1 MTDIVWPNST
11 SPGAR
16 PGEGSG
22 RLINCYAE
30 ALESGARASFV
41 RRRVPGLARLIATA
55 FPGCRG
61 FHFYNGDL
69 YVAQSNRLSRINVA
83 AGVYSQVNLGALAG
97 IGRVTFARNNKV
109 PTPDIVCVTEN
120 GAFIVNRTTAPTSFT
135 DPDLPQPVTV
145 AFLDGY
151 FVFAIRDGRFF
162 TSGINDI
169 TINALDFGKAESHSG
184 GLLNAV
190 AFGEQLMLMGPSSVE
205 FWQNAGNATG
215 TPFSRSSVVAR
226 GLASTF
232 AVAGTEYG
240 FSSLIFIGDDN
251 GVYRIDGGYQPTK
264 ISNADLDRLI
274 TAVADKTLLDVTVAV
289 TEAHAWATVSGP
301 NFSWTYELATGF
313 WHERASYLD
322 DHWRG
327 VCSVQAFGG
336 WVIGDRTT
344 GDIWLLNPD
353 IQTEGTNPLVMKA
366 YSLPSI
372 GFPNRVAIP
381 RADFDI
387 IVGQGKVTGLDPI
400 EVDPVC
406 LISWSDDGG
415 ATFGTPLKRSLGR
428 LAKYM
433 TNVVINRAGSAGRY
447 GRVWCFEVSDRIY
460 VGLLGGSMDGILR
473 SK

>member
-1 MTDIVWPNST
+1 MTDIVFPNST

-30 ALESGARASFV
+30 ALESGARASFA
-41 RRRVPGLARLIATA
+41 RRRVPGLSHLIDTL

-61 FHFYNGDL
+61 FHFYNDDL
-69 YVAQSNRLSRINVA
+69 YVAQADRLLRVNLVGPA
-83 AGVYSQVNLGALAG
+83 YVTTNLGALAG
-97 IGRVTFARNNKV
+97 LGRVTFARNNKAPIADV
-109 PTPDIVCVTEN
+109 VCVTEN
-120 GAFIVNRTTAPTSFT
+120 GAFIVNQASAPTAFP
-135 DPDLPQPVTV
+135 DGDLPQPITV

-169 TINALDFGKAESHSG
+169 TVDALDFGKAESHSG

-190 AFGEQLMLMGPSSVE
+190 AFGEQLMLMGPSSIE

-215 TPFSRSSVVAR
+215 TPFSRTSVVAR

-251 GVYRIDGGYQPTK
+251 GVYRLDGGYQPTK

-274 TAVADKTLLDVTVAV
+274 SAVADKTLLDVTVAV

-313 WHERASYLD
+313 WHERASYFD
-322 DHWRG
+322 NHWRG

-344 GDIWLLNPD
+344 GDIWLLDPD
-353 IQTEGTNPLVMKA
+353 IQFEGTKPLVMKTH
-366 YSLPSI
+366 SLPSI
-372 GFPNRVAIP
+372 GFPNRVAIS
-381 RADFDI
+381 RSDFDI
-387 IVGQGKVTGLDPI
+387 IVGQGRVTGLDPI

-428 LAKYM
+428 LAKYG
-433 TNVVINRAGSAGRY
+433 TRVTVNRAGMAGPY
-447 GRVWCFEVSDRIY
+447 GRVWCVEISDPVYASI
-460 VGLLGGSMDGILR
+460 LSGSMDGNLR

>member
-1 MTDIVWPNST
+1 MTDIVFPNST

-16 PGEGSG
+16 QGEGAG

-30 ALESGARASFV
+30 ALEAGARASFA
-41 RRRVPGLARLIATA
+41 RRRVPGLEHLITTI

-69 YVAQSNRLSRINVA
+69 YVAQANRLSRINVSG
-83 AGVYSQVNLGALAG
+83 GVYSQVNLGALAG
-97 IGRVTFARNNKV
+97 TKRVTFARNNKA

-120 GAFIVNRTTAPTSFT
+120 GAFNVLRTTAPTSFA
-135 DPDLPQPVTV
+135 DPDLPQPETV
-145 AFLDGY
+145 SFLDGY
-151 FVFAIRDGRFF
+151 FVFGIADGRFF
-162 TSGINDI
+162 TSGINDV

-190 AFGEQLMLMGPSSVE
+190 AFGEQLILMCPSSIE

-215 TPFSRSSVVAR
+215 TPFSRSTVVAR

-251 GVYRIDGGYQPTK
+251 GVYRLDGGYRPTK

-274 TAVADKTLLDVTVAV
+274 AAVVDKTTLDVTVAV

-313 WHERASYLD
+313 WHERASYLS

-344 GDIWLLNPD
+344 GDIWLLDPE
-353 IQTEGTNPLVMKA
+353 IQTEGTNPLVIEVT
-366 YSLPSI
+366 SLPSV
-372 GFPNRVAIP
+372 GFPNRVAIS
-381 RADFDI
+381 RADFDF
-387 IVGQGKVTGLDPI
+387 IVGQGLVTGKDPI

-433 TNVVINRAGSAGRY
+433 TRVTVSRAGAAGPY
-447 GRVWCFEVSDRIY
+447 GRVWKIEISDPVYVS
-460 VGLLGGSMDGILR
+460 LLSGAMDGMVR